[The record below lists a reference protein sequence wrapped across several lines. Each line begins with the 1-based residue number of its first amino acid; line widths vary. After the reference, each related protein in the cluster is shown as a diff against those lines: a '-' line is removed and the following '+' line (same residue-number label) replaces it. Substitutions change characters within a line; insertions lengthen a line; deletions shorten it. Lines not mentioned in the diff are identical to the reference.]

1 MKSIVLLVVLGAVI
15 CEITGTVVNNHLK
28 YKEDVDDAEDDISIE
43 NFKEN
48 LRKSQEHNEMMH
60 HKNET
65 YETSLNEFAMLSHE
79 EFIRHYLNDKL
90 NETRP
95 NSTAE
100 DVPPTT
106 QNDFKRIPD
115 KFDWR
120 SFGLVTSVKS
130 QGSCGTCWSFTN
142 VGAVE
147 TIYANKY
154 GKLIELS
161 NQDLN
166 DCLKSGQ
173 YKNWGC
179 NGGYPSNGF
188 YYAYSKGL
196 VEESVVPYRVRDGL
210 CNKNLHTK
218 RFKIT
223 GYANIPYGDE
233 EAIKVAVATYGPVTI
248 AIDASEWGF
257 AYYSH
262 GIYSSYKCQKDLHNH
277 AVLIVGYGSENG
289 IDYWIIKNSWGP
301 SWGVNGYMKLARN
314 KNNMCGVASMASYAY
329 M

>member
-1 MKSIVLLVVLGAVI
+1 MKSIVLVVVLGAVI

-60 HKNET
+60 HNNET

-100 DVPPTT
+100 DVAPTT
-106 QNDFKRIPD
+106 QNDFKIIPD

-142 VGAVE
+142 V
-147 TIYANKY
+147 IL
-154 GKLIELS
+154 LIFF
-161 NQDLN
+161 D
-166 DCLKSGQ
+166 
-173 YKNWGC
+173 
-179 NGGYPSNGF
+179 F
-188 YYAYSKGL
+188 
-196 VEESVVPYRVRDGL
+196 
-210 CNKNLHTK
+210 
-218 RFKIT
+218 I
-223 GYANIPYGDE
+223 
-233 EAIKVAVATYGPVTI
+233 
-248 AIDASEWGF
+248 
-257 AYYSH
+257 
-262 GIYSSYKCQKDLHNH
+262 
-277 AVLIVGYGSENG
+277 
-289 IDYWIIKNSWGP
+289 
-301 SWGVNGYMKLARN
+301 
-314 KNNMCGVASMASYAY
+314 
-329 M
+329 